1 MSAPDALTSNLF
13 NSILWSW
20 NYVGIDSDT
29 GRTIRASGQF
39 LSDIDPDSEDFY
51 AIQRIQG
58 SRNRVRIDGL
68 WPAGKAIPGN
78 IDPIT
83 GEPYNGDNRI
93 RQNDDDRERAQLT
106 SAGFQFS
113 LRDGTF
119 ANVFFAGFLEPP
131 ITLEFFSAPPYPIGP
146 VAPNSEDPV
155 IFRATPLFGF

>member
-51 AIQRIQG
+51 PIQRIQG

-68 WPAGKAIPGN
+68 WPAGEGHSRQHRSDHRRALQRRQP
-78 IDPIT
+78 DPA
-83 GEPYNGDNRI
+83 
-93 RQNDDDRERAQLT
+93 ER
-106 SAGFQFS
+106 
-113 LRDGTF
+113 
-119 ANVFFAGFLEPP
+119 
-131 ITLEFFSAPPYPIGP
+131 
-146 VAPNSEDPV
+146 
-155 IFRATPLFGF
+155 

>member
-39 LSDIDPDSEDFY
+39 LRDIDPDSEDFY
-51 AIQRIQG
+51 AIHRIQG
-58 SRNRVRIDGL
+58 SRNGVRIDGI
-68 WPAGKAIPGN
+68 WPAGEAIPGN

-83 GEPYNGDNRI
+83 GVPYAGDNRI
-93 RQNDDDRERAQLT
+93 RQRGGAGGAAQLT
-106 SAGFQFS
+106 SSGFQFA

-119 ANVFFAGFLEPP
+119 SNVFFAGFLEPP